1 MSKLPLFAFLALGL
15 LPASSVFAGQNH
27 PYPGADH
34 DTLGE
39 CYDYVVTQYN
49 DNGDEEGLDWGL
61 DNCDDSYAEM
71 VAPAGI
77 DQLRGTTKGEPIGVP
92 IILGAP
98 SSTEGS
104 GSETSR
110 QSRRR

>member
-1 MSKLPLFAFLALGL
+1 MTRKTLLAILAFAVLPSTAA
-15 LPASSVFAGQNH
+15 VAGY

-61 DNCDDSYAEM
+61 DNCDDAYAEM
-71 VAPAGI
+71 AG
-77 DQLRGTTKGEPIGVP
+77 GTDPHGPGGGF
-92 IILGAP
+92 IILPPASLVE
-98 SSTEGS
+98 SSDS
-104 GSETSR
+104 SPAVL
-110 QSRRR
+110 RRRR

>member
-1 MSKLPLFAFLALGL
+1 MTSKTLLAILAFAVLPSTAA
-15 LPASSVFAGQNH
+15 VAGY

-61 DNCDDSYAEM
+61 DNCDDAYAEM
-71 VAPAGI
+71 AG
-77 DQLRGTTKGEPIGVP
+77 GTDPHAHGGGF
-92 IILGAP
+92 IILPPASLVESSDSSP
-98 SSTEGS
+98 SVL
-104 GSETSR
+104 
-110 QSRRR
+110 RRR